1 DSRQALRAAD
11 QASGGFLNRIVS
23 RLIDKN
29 STKTWADFVNKALDG
44 RKGEEALKD
53 AYTTVAKNS
62 SIGRGGANTLG
73 MGSRILGGAFGAL
86 GMFLS
91 GQALVDHLSQG
102 HWFDSFVDSTSFVSS
117 GLAFGGAIIGSVAL
131 TEAGLVIGSF
141 GIGVLIGTGIDK
153 GSAWLTKKVFGVD
166 LSPSSIISSQMTG
179 MDRLL
184 TPLWADPSKPAYT
197 QTLGWKLNDWLG
209 W

>member
-1 DSRQALRAAD
+1 M
-11 QASGGFLNRIVS
+11 
-23 RLIDKN
+23 IDKN
-29 STKTWADFVNKALDG
+29 STKTWADFVNKALGG

-62 SIGRGGANTLG
+62 SIGRGSANTLG
-73 MGSRILGGAFGAL
+73 MGSRIFGGALGAL
-86 GMFLS
+86 GMVLS

-141 GIGVLIGTGIDK
+141 GVGVLIGTGIDK
-153 GSAWLTKKVFGVD
+153 GAGWLGQKVFGVD
-166 LSPSSIISSQMTG
+166 LSPSTLIANQMTM
-179 MDRLL
+179 MDQVL
-184 TPLWADPSKPAYT
+184 TPMWADPSKPAYT